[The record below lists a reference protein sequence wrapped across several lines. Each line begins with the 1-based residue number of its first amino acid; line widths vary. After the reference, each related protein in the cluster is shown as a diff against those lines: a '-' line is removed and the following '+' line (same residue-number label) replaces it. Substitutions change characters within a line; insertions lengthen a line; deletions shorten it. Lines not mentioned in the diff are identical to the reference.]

1 MVAVTSPFAQL
12 PDSIRARLGD
22 LVDDWPEETRST
34 CAACPLVI
42 DGEAGVAYPF
52 SMARDARCC
61 TAQPNLANFL
71 VGRVGDP
78 AMLRTRLANRD
89 GVSAWGI
96 RAVAGYD
103 EAFPARAK
111 QGFGRDV
118 EMRCPF
124 WVGGDHACGVWA
136 GRSAR
141 CRAFFCR
148 HDRGLAGALSWSQA
162 AGLGVSLEA
171 AIASY
176 FVATLGG
183 APADD
188 ATIDDL
194 LAWYARCA
202 SAAEVLG
209 DAEALAIVRT
219 VPPAMPDAAPDR
231 IVESPRG
238 RLIKKL
244 RIYKAAVADVLVPAV
259 SAIARPALPAGAASP
274 DGDAES
280 IARHGDRVLVAGYS
294 TFDAVSAPPSVFAL
308 LARLDGATPW
318 RTALAELADPALDEA
333 LVLELR
339 RAGALRDPAGSDD
352 PPESE

>member
-12 PDSIRARLGD
+12 PDAIRARLGD
-22 LVDDWPEETRST
+22 LVDDWPEETRSA
-34 CAACPLVI
+34 CGACPLVI
-42 DGEAGVAYPF
+42 EGEAGVAYPF

-71 VGRVGDP
+71 AGRVGDP
-78 AMLRTRLANRD
+78 AVLRTRLANRD

-103 EAFPARAK
+103 EAFPSRAK

-118 EMRCPF
+118 AMRCPF
-124 WVGGDHACGVWA
+124 WVGGEHACGVWA

-171 AIASY
+171 AVASY

-202 SAAEVLG
+202 SAADVLG
-209 DAEALAIVRT
+209 DAEALAIVRA
-219 VPPAMPDAAPDR
+219 VPPAMPDASPDR

-244 RIYKAAVADVLVPAV
+244 RIYKAEVADVLVPAV
-259 SAIARPALPAGAASP
+259 SKV
-274 DGDAES
+274 EH
-280 IARHGDRVLVAGYS
+280 HGDRVLIAGYS
-294 TFDAVSAPPSVFAL
+294 TFDAVSAPSSVFAL
-308 LARLDGATPW
+308 LSRLDGATPW